1 MIDNA
6 ILTKKQL
13 TEAEIQI
20 IKDKNDLTEVLI
32 NGKKSYNNYSTS
44 NFTAFKLN
52 ITPDQSIK
60 IICSLHKYRN
70 FLDTG
75 KQINFNDFP
84 IYEVPGTALNLLH
97 NIGMDECKTFVYGY
111 EIGVNLTLPENCIEY
126 LDIMESI
133 GDIGINRPFY
143 VNPKYKDERCKTTI
157 FHKDKRK
164 FFKAYDKCFEMA
176 DKKRNDIPP
185 GNILRLETTYR
196 RVENMALSGFYSE
209 QNLKK
214 IQKQFFED
222 WGKVRFTRGIEVPKG
237 TTRSRK
243 DLCLQLLQKGNQ
255 TVLEDARKDLKAGLI
270 TEKQLRTIRE
280 FIQKDWPALKSKV
293 KLIQTEKEIIFYNEL
308 ARKADLLSY

>member
-13 TEAEIQI
+13 TASEIKT
-20 IKDKNDLTEVLI
+20 IKDKNDLTEVLT

-70 FLDTG
+70 FLETG

-84 IYEVPGTALNLLH
+84 IYEVPGTALSLLN
-97 NIGMDECKTFVYGY
+97 NIGMDENKTFVYGY
-111 EIGVNLTLPENCIEY
+111 EIGVNLTLPDNCIEY
-126 LDIMESI
+126 LNLMESI

-143 VNPKYKDERCKTTI
+143 VNPKYKDERCKTTV

-176 DKKRNDIPP
+176 DKNRNDIPP
-185 GNILRLETTYR
+185 GNILRLETTFR
-196 RVENMALSGFYSE
+196 RVENMPLVDFYSE
-209 QNLKK
+209 RNLKK
-214 IQKQFFED
+214 IQHQFFED
-222 WGKVRFTRGIEVPKG
+222 WKKVRFKRGIEVPKG
-237 TTRSRK
+237 TTRTRK
-243 DLCLQLLQKGNQ
+243 DLCLQLVEKGNK
-255 TVLEDARKDLKAGLI
+255 TVLETAREELKNGLI
-270 TEKQLRTIRE
+270 TEKQFRTIRE
-280 FIQKDWPALKSKV
+280 FIQKDWNALKSKV
-293 KLIQTEKEIIFYNEL
+293 KLTQTEKEIAFYNEL
-308 ARKADLLSY
+308 DRKADLLSY